1 MSNDD
6 ATTVRTRD
14 EVLRLFELQGVSVSD
29 WARAH
34 NFRRENVYSVL
45 AGRTRGRRGEAHRIS
60 VALGLKPA
68 LSGELQVEAAMS

>member
-1 MSNDD
+1 MLNDE
-6 ATTVRTRD
+6 ATVVRTRD

-29 WARAH
+29 WAKAH

-68 LSGELQVEAAMS
+68 LEGNLSLEVVMN

>member
-1 MSNDD
+1 MSNDA

-14 EVLRLFELQGVSVSD
+14 QVLHLFELQGVSVSD

-68 LSGELQVEAAMS
+68 LLGNLPLEEIMS